1 MFSSCGQKENMPVFS
16 RGPSEKAVS
25 STKEESDEEGEEK
38 DVDISDLFIVEELNL
53 NEENIIVKSMSTG
66 SLFRYPYALA
76 TKFLDKYGNYTSTTA
91 FRSGEVVT
99 LGKTMNDGALLSI
112 TLSDKVERLTDVKNF
127 SIDKDRNLFSYNG
140 DNYILSDDTE
150 IFSENLPYD
159 ITAISD
165 NDVLDII
172 YLNKDLVSIN
182 ISTGHGY
189 IALTNTSTFDNTLI
203 EIGEKIRELINGDM
217 TIEVPEGNYDVTVA
231 ANGYGGTTN
240 VTVSRGETVY
250 LDLDT
255 LKGEG
260 PKSSTI
266 VFRNPSSVENAHI
279 YLDNQEIA
287 FDTENIVTYGKHS
300 LKITADG
307 YEDWNKTLFVNSP
320 SADISLDL
328 STDSDSDTGSDSTSN
343 DATTSTAGTASGDT
357 GTDAASGTSNS
368 SADTNSTINSL
379 ANSLLNGSSSDSGST
394 SSTENSVDY
403 LSTLSNLLN
412 SLSGSSQ
419 TDK

>member
-1 MFSSCGQKENMPVFS
+1 
-16 RGPSEKAVS
+16 
-25 STKEESDEEGEEK
+25 
-38 DVDISDLFIVEELNL
+38 
-53 NEENIIVKSMSTG
+53 
-66 SLFRYPYALA
+66 
-76 TKFLDKYGNYTSTTA
+76 
-91 FRSGEVVT
+91 
-99 LGKTMNDGALLSI
+99 MNDGALLSI